1 MIKPMLAYKVDK
13 KPVDW
18 SENVYIQPKL
28 DGVRCVIYLGPVDR
42 FFVYFVCEHW
52 FNHNLSILFWIDLIL
67 FSNVAA
73 FLYSSAFT
81 YLF

>member
-28 DGVRCVIYLGPVDR
+28 DGVRCVIQLDDKGKYMLIHVQVNLG
-42 FFVYFVCEHW
+42 
-52 FNHNLSILFWIDLIL
+52 
-67 FSNVAA
+67 
-73 FLYSSAFT
+73 
-81 YLF
+81 